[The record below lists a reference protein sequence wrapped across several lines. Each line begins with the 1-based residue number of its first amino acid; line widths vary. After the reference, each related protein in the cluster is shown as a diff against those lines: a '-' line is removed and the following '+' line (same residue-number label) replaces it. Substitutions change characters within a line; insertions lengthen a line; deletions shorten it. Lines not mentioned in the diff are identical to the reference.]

1 MNKALDK
8 YGKAGFKSIIPERL
22 KSKRMMR
29 TILAAQIAIT
39 GNAQVMAI
47 ANSACGG
54 NVAGKK
60 IAIAEMVMKTQSAM
74 AKCLTRKDHPIH
86 FEDN

>member
-1 MNKALDK
+1 MNKALAK
-8 YGKAGFKSIIPERL
+8 YGKVGFKSIIPERL
-22 KSKRMMR
+22 KSKKMMR

-39 GNAQVMAI
+39 GNAQVMTM

-54 NVAGKK
+54 DVARKK
-60 IAIAEMVMKTQSAM
+60 IAIADAAMKTQSAI

-86 FEDN
+86 FEDK